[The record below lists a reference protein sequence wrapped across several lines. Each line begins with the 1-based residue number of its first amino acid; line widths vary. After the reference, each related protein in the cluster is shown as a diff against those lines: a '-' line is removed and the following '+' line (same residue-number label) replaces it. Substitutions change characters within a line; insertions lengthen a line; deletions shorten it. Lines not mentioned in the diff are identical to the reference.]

1 MMKTRYSLLLAMM
14 ICVSANP
21 LTAAETTPKESPQQ
35 QKTMQSIHTLEKRIF
50 KLESNPNFSFE
61 AQNRLIDKSRES
73 YEARLDGFNN
83 RITEQQASVSREAS
97 IFMWAIGAFIAFLT
111 LLATLL
117 GPKAIKGWIED
128 RAHKMTR
135 ERLDEVV
142 TEEVLT
148 GILQP
153 KIDTIT
159 DQIILEIKQKAE
171 NEIKKIHELR
181 RAYENLPKTLSESLD
196 EQQEQAISKV
206 DEVAEGKTEA
216 ERTAGDW
223 FAIGSKADQ
232 EGRTED
238 CYLAFME
245 AMHLEENANSIGNVA
260 LAAQKAGHRD
270 EAEAMYKRAIELAP
284 NDADF
289 LGNYANFLTGVR
301 GKHDAAEEMYKRTIK
316 ADPKHAYNLAN
327 YAIFLMKQGRHDAAE
342 EMHKRSIKAD
352 PHSANILGNYAHF
365 LLAQGRLEGKNM
377 LSKALDLPSDHR
389 DLPVELNFYRFAHFP
404 DESEDALSELKRL
417 LLGGVRS
424 KGWHLTANVKRAIED
439 GHPNPE
445 LLQALANVISKDA
458 PLEELDKFSD
468 WKAA

>member
-270 EAEAMYKRAIELAP
+270 EAEAEAMFKRAIE
-284 NDADF
+284 ADPKHANN
-289 LGNYANFLTGVR
+289 LGNYANFLKQQGR
-301 GKHDAAEEMYKRTIK
+301 HDEAEAMFKRAIE
-316 ADPKHAYNLAN
+316 ADPKHAN
-327 YAIFLMKQGRHDAAE
+327 H
-342 EMHKRSIKAD
+342 
-352 PHSANILGNYAHF
+352 LGNYAQI
-365 LLAQGRLEGKNM
+365 LLAQRKMEGKEM
-377 LSKALDLPSDHR
+377 LRKALELNPSEPE
-389 DLPVELNFYRFAHFP
+389 LQVELQFYRFAHML
-404 DESEDALSELKRL
+404 DECDSALVELKPL
-417 LLGGVRS
+417 LLDNVRS
-424 KGWHLTANVKRAIED
+424 KGWNLAPNVKRAIED

-445 LLQALANVISKDA
+445 LLQALADVISEDA
-458 PLEELDKFSD
+458 PLDGLDKFTD
-468 WKAA
+468 WKAAEIT